1 MSNDT
6 SSIEL
11 VKVTE
16 TVLRAANAGHTDFII
31 FDVKTAITPNVKRVT
46 AGDVILLRSVIASD
60 LTSGEWISEPAGVI
74 SVENFGEATGIGYA
88 LALRGGQARVSKLLD
103 ETRRITVDLVRTP
116 FLIHFKTH
124 KKRSFF
130 AEIGVT

>member
-60 LTSGEWISEPAGVI
+60 LTSGEWISEPAG
-74 SVENFGEATGIGYA
+74 GIGYA